1 MRRMRR
7 FWFAAALLPAVFAGV
22 TYLQAGAQTAP
33 ERQPLIAEALL
44 DAQNAL
50 LVVNGY
56 DFPVGRPALSLG
68 MNELPVL
75 DAGAN
80 RMVTGLPDLAPG
92 TYLLAAAWPGG
103 ARARFYLTVGA
114 TGSAGP
120 PGPRGEPAAVVS
132 AGPVLPAAASAAA
145 GGAAA
150 DAGVPP
156 GSGDHAGP
164 TNTHFGDRALASAT
178 TGRDNSAF
186 GQQAL
191 TNMTT
196 GKDNAAFGRL
206 AMRDM
211 LSGTDNLAIGTQ
223 AMLRSTEASFNMALG
238 SGALENSRAGEH
250 NVAIGAAAL
259 LQSQGDRNI
268 AVGRNALRLNA
279 DGSGNTAIGYEAGID
294 NRTGGGN
301 VYIGSRG
308 ENGDE
313 NVIRIGDPDTHTRT
327 YLAGEV
333 VGEVSAVPVYQP

>member
-1 MRRMRR
+1 MRRMRG
-7 FWFAAALLPAVFAGV
+7 FWFASALAAAVVAGV
-22 TYLQAGAQTAP
+22 VYVQAGAQAAP
-33 ERQPLIAEALL
+33 ERQPLIAEALV
-44 DAQNAL
+44 DAGNAV

-56 DFPVGRPALSLG
+56 DFPVGRPEVSLG
-68 MNELPVL
+68 MNALPVL

-80 RMVTGLPDLAPG
+80 RMVAGLPGLAPG
-92 TYLLAAAWPGG
+92 TYLLAAAWPDG
-103 ARARFYLTVGA
+103 ARAVFYLTVGA
-114 TGSAGP
+114 VGPAGP
-120 PGPRGEPAAVVS
+120 QGPQGEPA
-132 AGPVLPAAASAAA
+132 PVLSMGTAFPAAAPD
-145 GGAAA
+145 GA
-150 DAGVPP
+150 DAAVEGDPP
-156 GSGDHAGP
+156 GAPDHAGP

-223 AMLRSTEASFNMALG
+223 AMLRSTEASYNMALG
-238 SGALENSRAGEH
+238 SGALESSRAGQN

-268 AVGRNALRLNA
+268 AIGRNALRLNKE
-279 DGSGNTAIGYEAGID
+279 GSGNTAIGYEAGY
-294 NRTGGGN
+294 NNHEGGGN

-308 ENGDE
+308 EQGDE
-313 NVIRIGDPDTHTRT
+313 NIIRIGDPDTHTKT

-333 VGEVSAVPVYQP
+333 VGEVNVVPVYQ

>member
-1 MRRMRR
+1 MRRMRG
-7 FWFAAALLPAVFAGV
+7 FWLAAALLPAVFGV
-22 TYLQAGAQTAP
+22 VYLQAGAQTAP
-33 ERQPLIAEALL
+33 ERQPLIAEALV
-44 DAQNAL
+44 DAGNAV

-56 DFPVGRPALSLG
+56 DFPVGRPEVSLG
-68 MNELPVL
+68 MNALPVL

-80 RMVTGLPDLAPG
+80 RMVAGLPGLAPG
-92 TYLLAAAWPGG
+92 TYLLAAAWPDG
-103 ARARFYLTVGA
+103 ARAVFYLTVGA
-114 TGSAGP
+114 VGPAGP
-120 PGPRGEPAAVVS
+120 QGPQGKPA
-132 AGPVLPAAASAAA
+132 PVLSMGTAFPAAAP
-145 GGAAA
+145 GGADAA
-150 DAGVPP
+150 VE
-156 GSGDHAGP
+156 GDTPTASEHAGP
-164 TNTHFGDRALASAT
+164 TNTHYGDRALASVT

-238 SGALENSRAGEH
+238 SGALETSRAGQH

-279 DGSGNTAIGYEAGID
+279 DGSGNTAIGYEAGIN
-294 NRTGGGN
+294 NRTGDGN

-333 VGEVSAVPVYQP
+333 VGDVNVVPVYQ